1 MMRSAPLLR
10 KTPLHAT
17 KPMKHRA
24 RKPRSG
30 HAPAYLAACKG
41 EPCYLKFPGICRG
54 ESAQET
60 VVPAHQNQG
69 KGIGLKT
76 PDKFS
81 VPACFWCHQA
91 YDQSGIDR
99 NVKRATWDWA
109 YTQWEGVRA
118 LKMGP
123 NHGR

>member
-1 MMRSAPLLR
+1 MLQRSTPLLR
-10 KTPLHAT
+10 KTP
-17 KPMKHRA
+17 M
-24 RKPRSG
+24 RK
-30 HAPAYLAACKG
+30 HAPKKRAGRDKSYLAACRG
-41 EPCYLKFPGICRG
+41 EECYLKFPGICGG

-69 KGIGLKT
+69 KGMGLKT
-76 PDKFS
+76 PDKFT

-91 YDQSGIDR
+91 YDQSGIDH